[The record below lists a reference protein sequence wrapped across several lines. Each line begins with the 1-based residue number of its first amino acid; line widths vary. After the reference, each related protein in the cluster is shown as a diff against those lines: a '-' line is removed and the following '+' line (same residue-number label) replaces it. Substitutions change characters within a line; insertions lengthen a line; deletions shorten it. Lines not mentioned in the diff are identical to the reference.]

1 MKPSKPNA
9 PALNLKEF
17 FAESYAVPFYQREYS
32 WSIDEVDDLFTD
44 LLEFSNSKQ
53 LYYFLGQVIVADC
66 DDDERYYII
75 DGQQRTT
82 TIMILLAAIRS
93 EIEHLPNF
101 KSDKNLG
108 YLNNE
113 LSQLL
118 QFPKM
123 DGLAP
128 RVKVADDG
136 EWLMKILIQGSQRP
150 DPEDD
155 WSNTKENLAEASVYL
170 ESKIKEIFQKP
181 DDLVEFYKKIIN
193 GAMFVRLEMSSE
205 EEAIGV
211 YERTN
216 NRGLELDSADLIK
229 NSTFSKLKKVDFES
243 AAEEWSKASRILR
256 ECSVERVRKMQ
267 FLLRAMI
274 IGIKGETI
282 SSKRIREAWA
292 SEISNQA
299 AAKQFLADLPSRAK
313 SLARISNGKIPKDG
327 KDHSD
332 LGNTARYFR
341 FVQHYPILLAGSHLN
356 RSAYIKLSELTENR
370 VLLSILVAERAQ
382 DFESIVG
389 AWAKNILKLD
399 SKASATDVVKAST
412 KAFTNINELMD
423 RMKLAVKSLRYTNQ
437 SDRKRIRFILARLS
451 REIQEEAREA
461 HVPALSELI
470 KRRRRA
476 KKNSKATIGYDL
488 EHIRSKAVHGD
499 KDLTHSI
506 GNLVLAH
513 SADQRAKGAAEPKD
527 KIGIYQDSYFLL
539 TRSLADPLSK
549 DLKVKRRSVVLKRLQ
564 NLAPPSLT
572 KWSDEA
578 INKRTKMY
586 FELLRDSIN
595 SCLDI
600 P

>member
-44 LLEFSNSKQ
+44 LLEFSNSAQ
-53 LYYFLGQVIVADC
+53 LYYFLGQVIVADHNGG
-66 DDDERYYII
+66 ERYSIV

-82 TIMILLAAIRS
+82 TLMVLLAAIRS
-93 EIEHLPNF
+93 EIVHLPNF
-101 KSDKNLG
+101 KSDKNLE

-113 LSQLL
+113 LNQLL
-118 QFPKM
+118 QFPKL

-136 EWLMKILIQGSQRP
+136 ESLMKILIQGSQRP
-150 DPEDD
+150 DIEDD

-170 ESKIKEIFQKP
+170 ENKLKELFEKP
-181 DDLVEFYKKIIN
+181 DDLVKFYKKIID
-193 GAMFVRLEMSSE
+193 GAIFVRLEMNSE

-229 NSTFSKLKKVDFES
+229 NSTFSKLKRVDFES
-243 AAEEWSKASRILR
+243 AAEEWSKASLTLK
-256 ECSVERVRKMQ
+256 ECSVDRVRKMQ

-274 IGIKGETI
+274 IGIRGEMI
-282 SSKRIREAWA
+282 SSKRLREAWA
-292 SEISNQA
+292 GEISNQTE
-299 AAKQFLADLPSRAK
+299 AKQFLADLPSRAK
-313 SLARISNGKIPKDG
+313 SLSRISNGKLPKDG

-332 LGNTARYFR
+332 LGATARYFR
-341 FVQHYPILLAGSHLN
+341 FVQHYPVLLAGSHLN
-356 RSAYIKLSELTENR
+356 RSAYTKLSELADNR
-370 VLLSILVAERAQ
+370 VLLSVLVAERAQ

-389 AWAKNILKLD
+389 LWSKNIMKLD
-399 SKASATDVVKAST
+399 SKASTTDVVKASAE
-412 KAFTNINELMD
+412 AFANINELME
-423 RMKLAVKSLRYTNQ
+423 RMKLAVMSLRYTNQ

-451 REIQEEAREA
+451 REIQEEAKEA
-461 HVPALSELI
+461 HVPSLGDLI

-476 KKNSKATIGYDL
+476 KKKSKAVIGYDL
-488 EHIRSKAVHGD
+488 EHIRPKAVYGE
-499 KDLTHSI
+499 KELTHAI

-513 SADQRAKGAAEPKD
+513 SADQRAKGTAEPKD
-527 KIGIYQDSYFLL
+527 KITTYQDSHFLL
-539 TRSLADPLSK
+539 TRSLADPLKKDK
-549 DLKVKRRSVVLKRLQ
+549 DLKRRSTVMKRLH
-564 NLAPPSLT
+564 NLAPPGLT

-586 FELLRDSIN
+586 FELLRDSIK